1 MTWPPLRPSLGWQQP
16 PTPHSFV
23 AFVTNRVHG
32 STRLRVYY
40 VNVRPTPLPGV
51 EPDADQRFRASKDLK
66 AAI

>member
-1 MTWPPLRPSLGWQQP
+1 M
-16 PTPHSFV
+16 
-23 AFVTNRVHG
+23 
-32 STRLRVYY
+32 RLRFHY